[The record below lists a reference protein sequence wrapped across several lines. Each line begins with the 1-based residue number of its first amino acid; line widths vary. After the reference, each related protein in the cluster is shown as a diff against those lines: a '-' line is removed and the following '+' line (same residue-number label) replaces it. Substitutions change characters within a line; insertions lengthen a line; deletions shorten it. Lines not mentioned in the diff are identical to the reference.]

1 MMNYDEI
8 LERVIN
14 LLAAMTKSKDEVTAD
29 SELIDDLGISSMDI
43 LFLITSLEEEFKIK
57 IPVNAIRKMNTI
69 ADVAEIVDELIS
81 E

>member
-1 MMNYDEI
+1 MMDYEVI

-14 LLAAMTKSKDEVTAD
+14 LLAAMTESEDEVTAD

-57 IPVNAIRKMNTI
+57 IPVNAIRKMYTI

>member
-14 LLAAMTKSKDEVTAD
+14 LLAAMKELENEVTAD
-29 SELIDDLGISSMDI
+29 SELIDDLGISSMD
-43 LFLITSLEEEFKIK
+43 LVALITGLEEEFEVK
-57 IPVNAIRKMNTI
+57 IPVNAIQKMYTV
-69 ADVAEIVDELIS
+69 ADVVEIIDELIS

>member
-1 MMNYDEI
+1 MMDYEVI

-14 LLAAMTKSKDEVTAD
+14 LLAAMTESKDEVTAD

>member
-1 MMNYDEI
+1 MMNYEEI

-14 LLAAMTKSKDEVTAD
+14 LLVAMKESEDEVTAD
-29 SELIDDLGISSMDI
+29 SELIDDLGISSMDV
-43 LFLITSLEEEFKIK
+43 LFLITGLEEEFDVK
-57 IPVNAIRKMNTI
+57 IPVKAIREMITV

>member
-1 MMNYDEI
+1 MMDYEVI

>member
-1 MMNYDEI
+1 MNYEEI

-14 LLAAMTKSKDEVTAD
+14 LLVAMKESEDEVTAD
-29 SELIDDLGISSMDI
+29 SELIDDLGISSMDV
-43 LFLITSLEEEFKIK
+43 LFLITGLEEEFDVK
-57 IPVNAIRKMNTI
+57 IPVKAIREMITV

>member
-1 MMNYDEI
+1 MDYEVI

-14 LLAAMTKSKDEVTAD
+14 LLAAMTESEDEVTAD

-43 LFLITSLEEEFKIK
+43 LFLVTSLEEEFNVKV
-57 IPVNAIRKMNTI
+57 PVNAIRKMYTI